1 MKQIPLWKAI
11 HSNGRGPKTIC
22 GYIQVDDE
30 DFDWLNQFTWHENRP
45 KNRRTSYAVRLVYS
59 GRKATA
65 LYLHREVL
73 GLKPLSEDGREVD
86 HIDHNG
92 LNCQKN
98 NLRIGTKGQNMA
110 NRGLNRDS
118 NSGYRGVT
126 KVDGCNR
133 WRAQANRTT
142 GEKAHKIY
150 LGLYP
155 TPEEAAFAYNVASV
169 MLHGEHANPN
179 DIPLDQLPSQ
189 VKRDEIKDRVIA
201 ALEKKGVILDIAEE
215 AHT

>member
-11 HSNGRGPKTIC
+11 HSNGRGPKYVC
-22 GYIQVDDE
+22 GYALVDDE

-45 KNRRTSYAVRLVYS
+45 KNGRTSYAVRLVYH

-92 LNCQKN
+92 LNCQKE
-98 NLRIGTKGQNMA
+98 NLRIGTKGQNLA

-118 NSGYRGVT
+118 STGYRGVT
-126 KVDGCNR
+126 KVDDCAR
-133 WRAQANRTT
+133 WRAQANRKT
-142 GEKAHKIY
+142 GDKAHKIY

-155 TPEEAAFAYNVASV
+155 TPEEAAVAYNTASV

-179 DIPLDQLPSQ
+179 DIPPDLLPSKERQ
-189 VKRDEIKDRVIA
+189 EEIKARVTT
-201 ALEKKGVILDIAEE
+201 ALEKKGIALDITEE
-215 AHT
+215 ART